1 MVRFSLSLPN
11 KLFQKIFNAWEPI
24 EEGNLENVSL
34 IAKGVSL
41 MICDEFFGC
50 FLFLIVMLAFDNI
63 RLLLPLQTK
72 SKNIK
77 KNIKSR
83 GRQSVYN
90 L

>member
-11 KLFQKIFNAWEPI
+11 KLFQKNFNAWEPI

-77 KNIKSR
+77 KKYKKSR
-83 GRQSVYN
+83 QTKC